1 EKITQGYSNPVFE
14 PVLADPSVV
23 FDEETDQFYAYGT
36 EDDWADGTA
45 RKLVPVLES
54 PDLVNWKYVGD
65 AFDQKP
71 DWKTDGGIWAP
82 DINKIGDDYFLF
94 YAYSV
99 WGDENPGIGLAIA
112 DNPKGPFED

>member
-1 EKITQGYSNPVFE
+1 MKNIFSFSFLLWLILWGCSSNSISQSVEIENLDKEKITQGYSNPVFE

-54 PDLVNWKYVGD
+54 PYLVNWKYVGD

-71 DWKTDGGIWAP
+71 
-82 DINKIGDDYFLF
+82 
-94 YAYSV
+94 
-99 WGDENPGIGLAIA
+99 
-112 DNPKGPFED
+112 